1 MAFGQRQIFPN
12 DLRPRVAIGVSLPFN
27 QPAVFGQTYQTK
39 DAVKYNLVNYL
50 LTNPGERIANPT
62 FGAGI
67 RDFVMEQI
75 TADNLDGLE
84 ETIQE
89 GVSQNIPNVQ
99 IESLEVTAEPDLNT
113 VNIIL
118 NYSIKN
124 TGISD
129 NVELTFS

>member
-1 MAFGQRQIFPN
+1 MAFGARQIFPN

-39 DAVKYNLVNYL
+39 DAIKYNLVNYL

-62 FGAGI
+62 FGAGLRAFI
-67 RDFVMEQI
+67 MEQI
-75 TADNLDGLE
+75 TDQNLQDIE

-89 GVSQNIPNVQ
+89 GVSQNVPNVDL
-99 IESLEVTAEPDLNT
+99 ESVEVTAEPDFNT
-113 VNIIL
+113 VTVGIT
-118 NYSIKN
+118 YSVAN
-124 TGISD
+124 TGITD